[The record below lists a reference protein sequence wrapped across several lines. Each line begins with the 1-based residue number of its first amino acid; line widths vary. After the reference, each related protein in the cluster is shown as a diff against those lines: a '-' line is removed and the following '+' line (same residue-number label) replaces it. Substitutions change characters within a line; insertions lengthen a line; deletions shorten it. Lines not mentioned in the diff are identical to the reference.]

1 MIKRIFVS
9 LLILSFLIGGCTTT
23 PQTAGNS
30 AKMLTSGIT
39 LNQSIPQENPNQ
51 NSPQPTTIS
60 PITAPASVTNISQ
73 PEVGPQTNAASEIT
87 AVGPD
92 QYPSNVNPLTGLPVT
107 DPSTLQLPPAL
118 VSVTNF
124 PVSARPQAGLSFSP
138 IVFELYIGEGM
149 SRFLAMFYGDFPQKA
164 PALAGQQVTGLTSAD
179 ADIGPIRS
187 GRLPYESIRKLYNGF
202 LVMASA
208 WKGVAANLNSFS
220 DIFGSDNSNINSA
233 MINVTQLS
241 SIAQSNQKRLGDT
254 ALNGNEFDPQQVSGG
269 KTANSVWMM
278 WSMADQVFWR
288 YDPTSGAY
296 LRWQDNADGK
306 TYTQAT
312 DRLTGKPLAFDN
324 VVFLFANHRECTDTA
339 FQVDLMYINKM
350 KAEIFRDGKMYDAYW
365 TTASGQYEVQT
376 GKLRPI
382 RFIDANGNPF
392 PLKPGQTWVEIVP
405 TGTPYWETVDST
417 NYLDLLNQ
425 KQPGSGNWAFRFF
438 ASQMV
443 MDQKVCD
450 QIRNQ

>member
-1 MIKRIFVS
+1 MINKIVVS
-9 LLILSFLIGGCTTT
+9 LVILSFLIGGCT
-23 PQTAGNS
+23 PQAAGSS
-30 AKMLTSGIT
+30 ANLQPVSKPIIQAVQQQSPGLT
-39 LNQSIPQENPNQ
+39 
-51 NSPQPTTIS
+51 SPQPTKVI
-60 PITAPASVTNISQ
+60 PASVPGSISDDNNSADVAETGPASQ
-73 PEVGPQTNAASEIT
+73 PT

-92 QYPSNVNPLTGLPVT
+92 QFPSGTNPLTGLPVS

-164 PALAGQQVTGLTSAD
+164 AAAGTSTTGLTSAD

-208 WKGVAANLNSFS
+208 WKGVAANLSQFS
-220 DIFGSDNSNINSA
+220 NVFGSDTSNINSA

-241 SIAQSNQKRLGDT
+241 SIAQANAKRLGDT
-254 ALNGNEFDPQQVSGG
+254 ALNGMEFDSQPVSGG
-269 KTANSVWMM
+269 KTANNIWMM

-324 VVFLFANHRECTDTA
+324 VVFLYANHRECTEAA
-339 FQVDLMYINKM
+339 FQVDLMYVSKM

-405 TGTPYWETVDST
+405 PGTPSWETVNST
-417 NYLDLLNQ
+417 NYLDMLNQ

>member
-1 MIKRIFVS
+1 MTKRIFVS
-9 LLILSFLIGGCTTT
+9 LLILSFLIGGCTA
-23 PQTAGNS
+23 PFQSAGG
-30 AKMLTSGIT
+30 SGI
-39 LNQSIPQENPNQ
+39 LQSSSKTIDQAVPNQ
-51 NSPQPTTIS
+51 NPTRNSPQPTTIAL
-60 PITAPASVTNISQ
+60 TADSGSADLVPA
-73 PEVGPQTNAASEIT
+73 AADSLPP

-92 QYPSNVNPLTGLPVT
+92 EYPSDVNPLTGLAVS

-124 PVSARPQAGLSFSP
+124 PVTARPQAGLSFSP
-138 IVFELYIGEGM
+138 IVFEMYIGEGM
-149 SRFLAMFYGDFPQKA
+149 SRFLAMFYGNFPQKA
-164 PALAGQQVTGLTSAD
+164 AVDQNQTTTGLTSAD

-208 WKGVAANLNSFS
+208 WKGIAANLSEFS
-220 DIFGSDNSNINSA
+220 NIFGSDTSDINSA

-241 SIAQSNQKRLGDT
+241 SIAHSNGKRLGDT
-254 ALNGNEFDPQQVSGG
+254 ALNGMEFNSKQVSGG
-269 KTANSVWMM
+269 NTANNIWMM
-278 WSMADQVFWR
+278 WSMANQVFWR

-324 VVFLFANHRECTDTA
+324 VVFLFANHRECTEAA
-339 FQVDLMYINKM
+339 FQVDLMYISKM
-350 KAEIFRDGKMYDAYW
+350 KAEIFRDGKMYDAHW
-365 TTASGQYEVQT
+365 TTASGDYEVQT

-405 TGTPYWETVDST
+405 TGTPYWETVNST

-443 MDQKVCD
+443 MDQKICD

>member
-1 MIKRIFVS
+1 MIKRISIS
-9 LLILSFLIGGCTTT
+9 LLTLTFLIGGCAA
-23 PQTAGNS
+23 PQSTVGLANLQAS
-30 AKMLTSGIT
+30 LKTVNQAVPS
-39 LNQSIPQENPNQ
+39 LNPAQS
-51 NSPQPTTIS
+51 SSQPTSVSSTTS
-60 PITAPASVTNISQ
+60 PSAAIDNTQPADPTPAAAGILPSV
-73 PEVGPQTNAASEIT
+73 VGPN
-87 AVGPD
+87 
-92 QYPSNVNPLTGLPVT
+92 QYPSGVNPLTGLPVS
-107 DPSTLQLPPAL
+107 DPANLQLPPAL

-124 PVSARPQAGLSFSP
+124 PVTARPQAGLSFSP

-149 SRFLAMFYGDFPQKA
+149 SRFLAMFYGDFPQIA
-164 PALAGQQVTGLTSAD
+164 ALNQGQTETGLTSAD

-208 WKGVAANLNSFS
+208 WKGVAANLSEFS
-220 DIFGSDNSNINSA
+220 NIFGSDASNINSA

-241 SIAQSNQKRLGDT
+241 DIAHSNQQRLGDS
-254 ALNGNEFDPQQVSGG
+254 ALSGMEFDPQQVSGG
-269 KTANSVWMM
+269 KTANNIWMM

-312 DRLTGKPLAFDN
+312 DRLNGKPLAFDN
-324 VVFLFANHRECTDTA
+324 VVFLFANHRECTDAA
-339 FQVDLMYINKM
+339 FQVDLMYISKM
-350 KAEIFRDGKMYDAYW
+350 KAEIFRDGKMYDAFW

-405 TGTPYWETVDST
+405 TGTPYWETVNST

>member
-9 LLILSFLIGGCTTT
+9 LLILSFLLGGCTAQ
-23 PQTAGNS
+23 PAAGSLAKIQTSNKTIIQAVQQQSLTGNS
-30 AKMLTSGIT
+30 SQT
-39 LNQSIPQENPNQ
+39 
-51 NSPQPTTIS
+51 TTIS
-60 PITAPASVTNISQ
+60 PTTAPASTIDDNKSADGA
-73 PEVGPQTNAASEIT
+73 PAAAGSAPT
-87 AVGPD
+87 AVGPN
-92 QYPSNVNPLTGLPVT
+92 QFPAGVNPLTGLPVS

-118 VSVTNF
+118 ISVTNF

-164 PALAGQQVTGLTSAD
+164 ALEAGQKVTSLTSAD
-179 ADIGPIRS
+179 SEIGPIRS

-208 WKGVAANLNSFS
+208 WKGVAANLSQFS
-220 DIFGSDNSNINSA
+220 NVFGSDTGDINSA

-241 SIAQSNQKRLGDT
+241 NIARSNEKRLGDT
-254 ALNGNEFDPQQVSGG
+254 ALNGMAFDPQQVSGG
-269 KTANSVWMM
+269 KTANNIWMM

-312 DRLTGKPLAFDN
+312 DRLTGKPLSFDN
-324 VVFLFANHRECTDTA
+324 VVFLYANHRECTEAA

-405 TGTPYWETVDST
+405 PGTPSWETVNST
-417 NYLDLLNQ
+417 NYLDMLNQ
-425 KQPGSGNWAFRFF
+425 KLPGSGNWAFRFF

-443 MDQKVCD
+443 MDQKICD
-450 QIRNQ
+450 QLRNQ

>member
-9 LLILSFLIGGCTTT
+9 LLILSFLIGGCTASL
-23 PQTAGNS
+23 QSAGGSAILQSS
-30 AKMLTSGIT
+30 AKTIAQAVP
-39 LNQSIPQENPNQ
+39 NQSPTQ
-51 NSPQPTTIS
+51 NSLQPTSIALT
-60 PITAPASVTNISQ
+60 TASSSANSVQ
-73 PEVGPQTNAASEIT
+73 AAAGSLPPT
-87 AVGPD
+87 VGPD
-92 QYPSNVNPLTGLPVT
+92 EYPSGVNPLTGLPVS

-138 IVFELYIGEGM
+138 IVFEMYIGEGM
-149 SRFLAMFYGDFPQKA
+149 SRFLAMFYGNFPQKA
-164 PALAGQQVTGLTSAD
+164 AVDPNQANTGLTSAD

-208 WKGVAANLNSFS
+208 WKGIAANLSEFS
-220 DIFGSDNSNINSA
+220 NIFGSDTSDINSA

-241 SIAQSNQKRLGDT
+241 SIAHANGKRLGDT
-254 ALNGNEFDPQQVSGG
+254 ALNGMEFDSKQVSGG
-269 KTANSVWMM
+269 NTANNIWMM
-278 WSMADQVFWR
+278 WSMANQVFWR

-306 TYTQAT
+306 TFTQAT

-324 VVFLFANHRECTDTA
+324 VVFLYANHRECTEAA
-339 FQVDLMYINKM
+339 FDVDLMYISKM

-405 TGTPYWETVDST
+405 IGTPYWETVDST
-417 NYLDLLNQ
+417 NYVNLLNQ

>member
-1 MIKRIFVS
+1 MIKKIFVS
-9 LLILSFLIGGCTTT
+9 LVTLSFLMGGCAA
-23 PQTAGNS
+23 PQSAGVS
-30 AKMLTSGIT
+30 AKI
-39 LNQSIPQENPNQ
+39 QSSSQTIIPVAPQSNPIQ
-51 NSPQPTTIS
+51 NSTQPTSLPPAATTDKSQPADLGQSVVGRVPTTI
-60 PITAPASVTNISQ
+60 
-73 PEVGPQTNAASEIT
+73 GPNQF
-87 AVGPD
+87 
-92 QYPSNVNPLTGLPVT
+92 PSNVNPLTGLTVS

-164 PALAGQQVTGLTSAD
+164 VDQAQAGTGLKSAD
-179 ADIGPIRS
+179 SEIGPIRS

-208 WKGVAANLNSFS
+208 WKGVAANLSSFS
-220 DIFGSDNSNINSA
+220 NVFGSDSSNINSA

-254 ALNGNEFDPQQVSGG
+254 ALNGMEFDPQQVSGG
-269 KTANSVWMM
+269 KPANNIWMM

-312 DRLTGKPLAFDN
+312 DRLNGKPLAFDN
-324 VVFLFANHRECTDTA
+324 VVFLYANHRECTDAA
-339 FQVDLMYINKM
+339 FQVDLMYVSKM
-350 KAEIFRDGKMYDAYW
+350 KAEIFRDGRMYDAYW

-405 TGTPYWETVDST
+405 TGTPSWETVNST
-417 NYLDLLNQ
+417 NYLDMLNQ
-425 KQPGSGNWAFRFF
+425 KAPGSGNWAFRFF

>member
-1 MIKRIFVS
+1 MIKRIFVW
-9 LLILSFLIGGCTTT
+9 LLILSFLIGGCTPAQHTASSASLQSAAKAVIQVA
-23 PQTAGNS
+23 PQLAPAHS
-30 AKMLTSGIT
+30 SV
-39 LNQSIPQENPNQ
+39 
-51 NSPQPTTIS
+51 QPTKAPTSAAPDSTIHDNKVADIAQVNPTS
-60 PITAPASVTNISQ
+60 APS
-73 PEVGPQTNAASEIT
+73 
-87 AVGPD
+87 AVGPN
-92 QYPSNVNPLTGLPVT
+92 QYPSGINPLTGLPVE
-107 DPSTLQLPPAL
+107 DPSNLQLPPAL

-124 PVSARPQAGLSFSP
+124 PISARPQAGLSFSP

-164 PALAGQQVTGLTSAD
+164 VSDNSQTGVTSAD

-187 GRLPYESIRKLYNGF
+187 GRLPYESIRQLYNGF

-208 WKGVAANLNSFS
+208 WKGVAANLSQFS
-220 DIFGSDNSNINSA
+220 DIFGSDTNNINSA

-241 SIAQSNQKRLGDT
+241 NIAQANQKRLGDS
-254 ALNGNEFDPQQVSGG
+254 ALNGMEFDAQPVSGG
-269 KTANSVWMM
+269 KPANNIWMM

-350 KAEIFRDGKMYDAYW
+350 KAEIFRDGQMYDAYW

-382 RFIDANGNPF
+382 RFMDANGNPF

-405 TGTPYWETVDST
+405 TGTPYWETVNST
-417 NYLDLLNQ
+417 NYLDMLNQ